1 MAGAAASVP
10 DSLHANLLIVAES
23 GGAVVRP
30 DYAEGDSSRL
40 IWKCQGIGGE
50 DRLLRSA
57 LQPLATTLLFG
68 RQPPTPF
75 CGKLPDFVHVF
86 PGHNTSGHQ
95 MENDPGLFVGY
106 GGDGFRCTQFG

>member
-57 LQPLATTLLFG
+57 LQPLATTFCLDGNRRLHSAETCQHLF
-68 RQPPTPF
+68 T
-75 CGKLPDFVHVF
+75 
-86 PGHNTSGHQ
+86 
-95 MENDPGLFVGY
+95 Y
-106 GGDGFRCTQFG
+106 FRDTTLATNPKKARIETVLEKRVYS